1 MKKMNTTDFCNK
13 SNIKHN
19 NIYDY
24 SLVNYINNR
33 TKVKIICKEHGIF
46 EQIPDSH
53 LRGFGCTKCSGNYN
67 YTNNEFIEK
76 LKYCVTHFGTFNP
89 EAFLIGL
96 LTLFLIIFFHF
107 VSKLLIH

>member
-46 EQIPDSH
+46 EQKPPPQH
-53 LRGFGCTKCSGNYN
+53 LRHPRSHGRNPVLRSRTGF
-67 YTNNEFIEK
+67 
-76 LKYCVTHFGTFNP
+76 
-89 EAFLIGL
+89 
-96 LTLFLIIFFHF
+96 
-107 VSKLLIH
+107 